1 MARVKKI
8 RGTAANCVFKE
19 TNVRPD
25 TWNIKDNCS
34 GDCTTRAIVAAL
46 DGAMTYDEVEAEQ
59 YRLAKEMHSVRN
71 RTGVYDK
78 ILVTRGWR
86 WIQLGK
92 CMTRGEVAVRLKF
105 YMPDACALTLS
116 RSHIATVK
124 NGELID
130 TWDSR
135 AGRVFAILVPYE
147 KQNAAIEAMVGYEPS
162 KVGMNNIPRLVRSC
176 HRRRRVFGYW

>member
-1 MARVKKI
+1 MARTKNI
-8 RGTAANCVFKE
+8 RGVAGYCVFKE
-19 TNVRPD
+19 TNMRPD
-25 TWNIKDNCS
+25 TWNIKDNCC

-46 DGAMTYDEVEAEQ
+46 DGAMTYDEVETEQ
-59 YRLAKEMHSVRN
+59 YRLAKEMHSLRN

-92 CMTRGEVAVRLKF
+92 CMTRGEVAVRLKH
-105 YMPDACALTLS
+105 YMPNACALTLS
-116 RSHIATVK
+116 RSHIAVVK

-135 AGRVFAILVPYE
+135 AGRVFAILVPHEYLHY
-147 KQNAAIEAMVGYEPS
+147 AIQAMVGYSPT

-176 HRRRRVFGYW
+176 RRRRMFEYW

>member
-1 MARVKKI
+1 MKKMNEVARMC
-8 RGTAANCVFKE
+8 GFTP

-25 TWNIKDNCS
+25 TWNIKDNCC

-46 DGAMTYDEVEAEQ
+46 EGAMTYDEVESEQ

-92 CMTRGEVAVRLKF
+92 CMTRGEVAVRLKH
-105 YMPDACALTLS
+105 YIHGVCALTLS

-124 NGELID
+124 DGELID

-135 AGRVFAILVPYE
+135 GGRVFAIMVPYE
-147 KQNAAIEAMVGYEPS
+147 YLHYAIQAMEGYSPT
-162 KVGMNNIPRLVRSC
+162 KVGMNNIPHLVRS
-176 HRRRRVFGYW
+176 RRPRSTFRYW